1 MPLVITGNKREV
13 PKNLPP
19 TLWWERVDSYVKQDS
34 LLPPLPWFDGVLE
47 YLTPDELVRVR
58 AKVRGWYEETGEY
71 PSDISWWW
79 EPRMGRRRG
88 DVPHTNE
95 TVIAT
100 IDEEDVLHCG
110 CCGARWSDRPERCKL
125 CDRIL
130 IIEEAKGE

>member
-1 MPLVITGNKREV
+1 MPLVIKGNKREV

-19 TLWWERVDSYVKQDS
+19 TLWWERVDAYVKQDS
-34 LLPPLPWFDGVLE
+34 LLPPMPWFDNVLE

-58 AKVRGWYEETGEY
+58 AKVRVWYEETGEY
-71 PSDISWWW
+71 PKDISWWW

-130 IIEEAKGE
+130 ILEEAQVE

>member
-1 MPLVITGNKREV
+1 MPLVFTGNKREV
-13 PKNLPP
+13 PANLPP
-19 TLWWERVDSYVKQDS
+19 ILWWERVNDYAERDA
-34 LLPPLPWFDGVLE
+34 LLPPLPWFNEVME

-58 AKVRGWYEETGEY
+58 AKVRVWYEETGEY

-100 IDEEDVLHCG
+100 IDEGDVLHCG

-125 CDRIL
+125 CDRL
-130 IIEEAKGE
+130 LVLEEA